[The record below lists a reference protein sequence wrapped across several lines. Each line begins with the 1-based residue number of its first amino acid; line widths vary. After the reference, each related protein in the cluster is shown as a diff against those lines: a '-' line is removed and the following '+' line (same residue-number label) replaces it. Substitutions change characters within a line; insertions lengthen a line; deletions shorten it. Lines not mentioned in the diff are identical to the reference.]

1 MSTLKELFI
10 FLIQEKK
17 YWLWPLII
25 ILLLLGSLIILAEGS
40 ALAPFIYSIF

>member
-1 MSTLKELFI
+1 MSTLKELYM

-17 YWLWPLII
+17 YWLWPLVI